1 MELLQHNV
9 TESLDLFLCS
19 TVACRGQRANLLSGL
34 SSLVNKGIL
43 GLELVDLLSRITEDV
58 SSQVL
63 RQRDSPLVLILGA
76 FATR

>member
-9 TESLDLFLCS
+9 TESLDLFLGS

-43 GLELVDLLSRITEDV
+43 GLELVDLLSRITEDI

>member
-9 TESLDLFLCS
+9 TESLDLFLGS

-43 GLELVDLLSRITEDV
+43 GLELVDLLSRVTEDV

-63 RQRDSPLVLILGA
+63 RQRDSTLILVLGT
-76 FATR
+76 FAAR